1 MARRRKRNG
10 NNPNNPNEQNKQNP
24 QQSGGQPQN
33 NQKPQ
38 NGQNGQNQRRDQ
50 NKRNKN
56 GNHGNQNGQN
66 GGNNKKNRAEENR
79 KDTYVYELDG
89 KLYIN
94 LTNRCSNGCDFCVRN
109 ERTTYFGHHLWIRHG
124 DPTADKVISAI
135 NGMGNLDKYA
145 EVVFCGF
152 GEPTYKM
159 DELCAVAEYAK
170 AKGKKTR
177 LNTNGQG
184 NLINKQDIV
193 PMLKDKIDE
202 VSISLNAPDAESYQK
217 ICRSTFGTNGFD
229 ALIEFAK
236 ACKRSGV
243 PCRFTVVDYIGEDAI
258 ASCKKLASSV
268 GVPIVV
274 RKYIAEC

>member
-1 MARRRKRNG
+1 MARRKKHNG
-10 NNPNNPNEQNKQNP
+10 NNVNHPYE
-24 QQSGGQPQN
+24 
-33 NQKPQ
+33 Q
-38 NGQNGQNQRRDQ
+38 NGQPKTAQNQRRDRNHQ
-50 NKRNKN
+50 NNRNKN
-56 GNHGNQNGQN
+56 GNRGNQGGQN
-66 GGNNKKNRAEENR
+66 GGNKKNRAEDNR

-109 ERTTYFGHHLWIRHG
+109 ERTTYFGHRLWIRHG
-124 DPTADKVISAI
+124 DPTAEKVVAAI
-135 NGMGNLDKYA
+135 NGMGDLDKY
-145 EVVFCGF
+145 EEIVFCGF
-152 GEPTYKM
+152 GEPTYKTE
-159 DELCAVAEYAK
+159 ELCAVADFVK

-193 PMLKDKIDE
+193 PMLKGRIDE
-202 VSISLNAPDAESYQK
+202 VSVSLNAPDAESYQK
-217 ICRSTFGTNGFD
+217 ICRSMFGTNGFD
-229 ALIEFAK
+229 SMIEFAK
-236 ACKRSGV
+236 SCKRNGI

-258 ASCKKLASSV
+258 ASCKKLAANA